1 MKGLFKALGN
11 IIFVIFIVIFIL
23 VRMGTSGS
31 NQTGRTTQRETVERT
46 RRDRNEPVEMTG
58 TLGGP
63 TPEEIFRNTTPY
75 DLGTPA
81 FAGMWASPPR
91 SDVSSSGADTDSIH
105 NDYPYNH
112 DYDGETGRDQNLEN
126 DILNGINNYRAG
138 LNVNGLVWDEDL
150 FKYAEIRAWEILHTD
165 KFEHERPNGQM
176 WWDLLLDDNYD
187 IWAANENLARIETYV
202 HEYDGTPAS
211 VWIEL
216 WAGSPPH
223 YTEMISSEYTHLA
236 VCVVYGVANGVITE
250 IVVTLYASYE

>member
-31 NQTGRTTQRETVERT
+31 NQRGETVERT

-63 TPEEIFRNTTPY
+63 TPEEIFSNTSKY
-75 DLGTPA
+75 DTGTAA
-81 FAGMWASPPR
+81 FAGMWATPPR
-91 SDVSSSGADTDSIH
+91 SDVGSSGVHADSTNSD
-105 NDYPYNH
+105 NLYNH
-112 DYDGETGRDQNLEN
+112 DHDGETGRNYDLEN
-126 DILNGINNYRAG
+126 DIHNEINNYRAG
-138 LNVNGLVWDEDL
+138 HNVNGLVWDEAL
-150 FKYAEIRAWEILHTD
+150 FEYAEIRAWEILESD
-165 KFEHERPNGQM
+165 KFEHERPNGEM
-176 WWDLLLDDNYD
+176 WWDLLLNDNYQVEF
-187 IWAANENLARIETYV
+187 ANENLARVETYV

-211 VWIEL
+211 IWIEL

-223 YTEMISSEYTHLA
+223 YAEMISSEYTHLA

-250 IVVTLYASYE
+250 VVVTLYASY